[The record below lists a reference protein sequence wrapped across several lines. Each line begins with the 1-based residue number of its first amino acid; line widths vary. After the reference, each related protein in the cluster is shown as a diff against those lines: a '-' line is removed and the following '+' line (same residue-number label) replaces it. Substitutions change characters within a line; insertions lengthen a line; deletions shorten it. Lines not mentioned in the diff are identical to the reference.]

1 MPALARR
8 FLIWAA
14 VDGLI
19 LQAHGPTDH
28 QKTVQINYNKKGQ
41 KQGQIKE
48 LRNIEATRARGN
60 ALESH
65 GIIGLLSIAST
76 SFLIAITQREQ
87 VAQIFGKPVFVIT
100 DIALLPLSSQS
111 EADKAITAA
120 TASRAS
126 TEQTESVVEDSESEL
141 SDAEDDDDGSLSSD
155 TEPQTPVDKKQGT
168 LHRSSSAT
176 SIARDVW
183 NNRVQYGRFASQWFS
198 RRGWGAAG
206 KNGGGNS
213 SNQVQTS
220 TTDDNGTT
228 AEVSPSEGGA
238 AAAANRLEPKDD
250 GMPEDEQAE
259 QIMTDGS
266 IKDALPKILRTTKMI
281 LTSGSFFF
289 SYDFDLTRRL
299 AVTKGAT
306 KAPSPESL
314 DPLYFWNRR
323 LATPFLDSRQDSLLI
338 PILQGF
344 VGQRSFVVKKKSPSG
359 NDQEAEVVAA
369 QDIKEA
375 ETTGGLNLENA
386 VNQAKQ
392 SIASITGG
400 GEETQEYLL
409 TLISRRSVKRS
420 GLRYLRRG
428 IDDEGNCANAV
439 ETEQILSSPDWSPTR
454 KIRSFVQ
461 IRCSIPLYFSQSPY
475 ALKPAVVIHQSEV
488 KNETAL
494 KKHFQD
500 LKRRYGGVQ
509 VVALVDKHGTE
520 AKIGEAFEKT
530 VRSLQESH
538 QLDDD
543 VQFEWFDFHAECR
556 GMKFENVSRLV
567 DKIEPTI
574 NRFGETI
581 ISTPPPTGSTAGG
594 VEVIQSGIIRTN
606 CMDCLDRT
614 NVAQSA
620 FGQYMLQKDLGAEG
634 FEIDLLHDQSTTWFN
649 TLWADNGDAIS
660 RQYASTAALKGDFTR
675 TRRRNYRGALN
686 DFSLTLTRYYN
697 NMVNDYFSQ
706 AVIDVLLGNMSWR
719 VFEDFESTMKSADP
733 GISIDQVRETAIENC
748 AKQVIQDPDEDL
760 ISGWTMLTPA
770 QDNTLRTLPFEEAV
784 VLLTDA
790 AIYCCR
796 FDWATEK
803 LASFEKIDLRSVE
816 KVRYGTYI
824 TSTLS
829 ERQMKE
835 DLNVGVVVVYQPQK
849 GTSMIRTNTRSLQ
862 NYVAPGDS
870 NDTANRIDGGTG
882 ILSWLSPNSP
892 PSSRTLALKVIPSIT
907 SITQPDGRERRGE
920 KTPPPPPPIAVAEN
934 IADEI
939 RRAIVGSG
947 SGEQSQ
953 QSDDALVEKQDIISL
968 EEAKK
973 RTGYLEQLGYSIKK
987 MVWT

>member
-1 MPALARR
+1 MPPLARR

-19 LQAHGPTDH
+19 LQAHGPADH
-28 QKTVQINYNKKGQ
+28 QKTVQINYNSKK
-41 KQGQIKE
+41 GQIKE
-48 LRNIEATRARGN
+48 LQNIEATRARGN

-111 EADKAITAA
+111 EADTAITAA
-120 TASRAS
+120 NTGSAARTSNEES
-126 TEQTESVVEDSESEL
+126 GSVVEDSESEL
-141 SDAEDDDDGSLSSD
+141 SDAEGDDDDGSLSSD

-183 NNRVQYGRFASQWFS
+183 NSRVQYGRFASQWFS

-206 KNGGGNS
+206 KNPS
-213 SNQVQTS
+213 STS
-220 TTDDNGTT
+220 NTDKDDTATEPTT
-228 AEVSPSEGGA
+228 SEGGAVADA

-259 QIMTDGS
+259 QVMTDGS

-281 LTSGSFFF
+281 LTSGGFFF

-323 LATPFLDSRQDSLLI
+323 LATPFLDSRQDSLLM

-344 VGQRSFVVKKKSPSG
+344 VGQRSFVVAKKSQSS

-369 QDIKEA
+369 QVFKET
-375 ETTGGLNLENA
+375 ETTGGLGLENA
-386 VNQAKQ
+386 VNRAKQ
-392 SIASITGG
+392 TLTSIT

-439 ETEQILSSPDWSPTR
+439 ETEQILSAPDWSPTR

-461 IRCSIPLYFSQSPY
+461 IRASIPLYFSQSPY
-475 ALKPAVVIHQSEV
+475 ALKPAVVIHQSES

-530 VRSLQESH
+530 VRALQESH
-538 QLDDD
+538 QLDDH

-567 DKIEPTI
+567 DKIEHTI
-574 NRFGETI
+574 NKYGETI
-581 ISTPPPTGSTAGG
+581 ISTPAPTGTGGG

-634 FEIDLLHDQSTTWFN
+634 FEIDLLHDETTTWFN

-706 AVIDVLLGNMSWR
+706 AVIDVLLGNISWR

-760 ISGWTMLTPA
+760 IHGWTMLTPA

-803 LASFEKIDLRSVE
+803 LASFEKIDLRSVS
-816 KVRYGTYI
+816 KIRYGTYI

-835 DLNVGVVVVYQPQK
+835 NLNVGVVVVYQPSK
-849 GTSMIRTNTRSLQ
+849 GTRTIRTNTRSLQ
-862 NYVAPGDS
+862 NYVTPSGDA
-870 NDTANRIDGGTG
+870 ANRIDGGTG
-882 ILSWLSPNSP
+882 ILSWLSSNSP

-907 SITQPDGRERRGE
+907 SITQPDGREARGRTE
-920 KTPPPPPPIAVAEN
+920 SQPPLAVAET

-939 RRAIVGSG
+939 RRAIVGG
-947 SGEQSQ
+947 SKEQQ
-953 QSDDALVEKQDIISL
+953 QNDTGDLVEKQDIISL
-968 EEAKK
+968 QEAKK